1 MGHRRA
7 RDERC
12 GSKATNDLD
21 AFVDRRPVSCVP
33 FSLDQYGRTVA
44 SCAVGDADL
53 GEWLVRNGLDLP
65 RLGLPP
71 SAFSFTAPSIRRGMS
86 ENRSRHLSS
95 RGAAGA
101 PSARAGLVRRVM
113 IPKSERPL
121 HHSAAI
127 ADSAIAT
134 STKVSEKVG
143 ARPRSAKADGL
154 RAFTVAPVR
163 LRLRQ

>member
-101 PSARAGLVRRVM
+101 PSARAGPVRRVM
-113 IPKSERPL
+113 IPKKRTVVSVRFIIPL
-121 HHSAAI
+121 QSLTRR
-127 ADSAIAT
+127 SQL
-134 STKVSEKVG
+134 
-143 ARPRSAKADGL
+143 RPRCQKKLARVQDL
-154 RAFTVAPVR
+154 QR
-163 LRLRQ
+163 LTG